1 VKMKAFCGTRKR
13 INAAAYYLFILLLIG
28 FFFAPQLWL
37 ITEAFDPNPGV
48 YIRFFKPTLANFVN
62 IFAKH
67 NAALY
72 LKNTAILAGESMLFT
87 VLLVAMGGYALSRL
101 KVPEI
106 WIVIFWV
113 TAMIPLIT
121 FLIPYYKFFR
131 SLGLL
136 NTILGC
142 AIVFTAGRIPFYAWM
157 MKDFFDTFPKDLEEA
172 AAIDGA
178 NRLQVFLKVVIPLS
192 LPPIG
197 LVAAMTFS
205 MAWGDLLAPMVL
217 LNKASVMPLSVGMLA
232 EARPAVTW
240 EFLWDIKIVAPFSII
255 HALPPVLLFIF
266 AQKYLKGFATMS

>member
-1 VKMKAFCGTRKR
+1 MQEFYWARKTT
-13 INAAAYYLFILLLIG
+13 NTAAYYLFILLLIG

-37 ITEAFDPNPGV
+37 VTEAFDPNPGV
-48 YIRFFKPTLANFVN
+48 YMKFFKPTLANFVD
-62 IFAKH
+62 IFAEH

-72 LKNTAILAGESMLFT
+72 LKNTVILAVESMLFT
-87 VLLVAMGGYALSRL
+87 VLLVVMGGYALSRL

-106 WIVIFWV
+106 WIVVFWV

-142 AIVFTAGRIPFYAWM
+142 AIVFTVGRIPFYAWM

-178 NRLQVFLKVVIPLS
+178 NRLQVFLRVVIPLS

-197 LVAAMTFS
+197 LIAAMTFS

-217 LNKASVMPLSVGMLA
+217 LNKGSVMPLSVGMLA
-232 EARPAVTW
+232 EARPAVAW
-240 EFLWDIKIVAPFSII
+240 EFLWNLKVVTPFSII

-266 AQKYLKGFATMS
+266 ARKYMKGFASMS

>member
-1 VKMKAFCGTRKR
+1 MKTLHGTRKT
-13 INAAAYYLFILLLIG
+13 INASVYYFFIFLLIG
-28 FFFAPQLWL
+28 FFLMPQLWL
-37 ITEAFDPNPGV
+37 VIEAFDPHPGV
-48 YIRFFKPTLANFVN
+48 FIKFFKPTLANFVD
-62 IFAKH
+62 IFAEH

-72 LKNTAILAGESMLFT
+72 LKNTVILAGESMLFT
-87 VLLVAMGGYALSRL
+87 VLLVVMGGYALSRL

-106 WIVIFWV
+106 WIVVFWV

-142 AIVFTAGRIPFYAWM
+142 AIVFTVGRIPFYAWM

-197 LVAAMTFS
+197 LIAAMTFS

-232 EARPAVTW
+232 EARPAVAW
-240 EFLWDIKIVAPFSII
+240 EFLWDIKVVTPFSII

-266 AQKYLKGFATMS
+266 VRKYLKGFATMT

>member
-1 VKMKAFCGTRKR
+1 
-13 INAAAYYLFILLLIG
+13 
-28 FFFAPQLWL
+28 
-37 ITEAFDPNPGV
+37 
-48 YIRFFKPTLANFVN
+48 
-62 IFAKH
+62 
-67 NAALY
+67 
-72 LKNTAILAGESMLFT
+72 MLFP
-87 VLLVAMGGYALSRL
+87 VLLGAMGSYALSRL
-101 KVPEI
+101 KGPEI

-192 LPPIG
+192 LSPIG

-205 MAWGDLLAPMVL
+205 MAWGDLLASMVL
-217 LNKASVMPLSVGMLA
+217 VNKVSVMPRSVGMLA
-232 EARPAVTW
+232 EV
-240 EFLWDIKIVAPFSII
+240 S
-255 HALPPVLLFIF
+255 HASP
-266 AQKYLKGFATMS
+266 